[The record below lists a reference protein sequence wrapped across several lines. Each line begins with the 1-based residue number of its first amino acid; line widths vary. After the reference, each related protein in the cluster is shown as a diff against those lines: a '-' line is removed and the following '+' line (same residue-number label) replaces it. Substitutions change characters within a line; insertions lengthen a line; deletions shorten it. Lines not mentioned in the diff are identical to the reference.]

1 MLQAQ
6 PGTAQ
11 EIPFYAKMIILFI
24 SLVAVILTA
33 AWGKIIEMIK
43 GIGKKKAPVA
53 KEEK

>member
-1 MLQAQ
+1 MLQAE

-11 EIPFYAKMIILFI
+11 NIPVFAKIIILVI
-24 SLVAVILTA
+24 SLVAVVLTA

>member
-11 EIPFYAKMIILFI
+11 EIPLFAKMIILVI
-24 SLVAVILTA
+24 SLIAVILTA
-33 AWGKIIEMIK
+33 AWGKVIESIK
-43 GIGKKKAPVA
+43 GIGKKKAPAA